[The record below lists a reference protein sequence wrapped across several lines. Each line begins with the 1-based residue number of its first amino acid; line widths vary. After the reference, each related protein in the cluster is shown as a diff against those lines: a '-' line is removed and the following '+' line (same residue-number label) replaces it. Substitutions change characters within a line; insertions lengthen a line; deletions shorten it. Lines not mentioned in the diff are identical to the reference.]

1 MDRDQLSAFDQIV
14 RDGSFSRAAQSLG
27 LSQAAV
33 SGRMQALEAELG
45 AALFVRGARG
55 VTLTGAG
62 EAFLS
67 YARRALAVLAEGAEV
82 VRQTAG
88 GQVGRVVVGAIDSVS
103 DALLVPVVV
112 RLRRETPDVVLSVRT
127 GHTPQI
133 VQELLDG
140 IVQIGFV
147 TSAYMY
153 TYQQQPMA
161 LDVVLRLRDPL
172 LAVVAPGH
180 PLAALDS
187 MLDVATF
194 IARAAPFHETAWG
207 TPEDA
212 RIAGIAQQRFSDHEL
227 PHGLMRQLIL
237 RGHGG
242 GFLPASLVA
251 DDLADRHLVAVSLS
265 DGQGLVRDIALV
277 RRADGADGAAGTRPP
292 LPVLDAFIALVR
304 DEAVRLGFC

>member
-1 MDRDQLSAFDQIV
+1 MDRDQLNAFDQIV
-14 RDGSFSRAAQSLG
+14 RDGSISRAAQSLG

-82 VRQTAG
+82 VRQTAA

-103 DALLVPVVV
+103 DALLVPVVA
-112 RLRRETPDVVLSVRT
+112 RLRRDTPEVVLSVRT

-140 IVQIGFV
+140 IVQVGFV
-147 TSAYMY
+147 TSAYMH
-153 TYQQQPMA
+153 QPLA
-161 LDVVLRLRDPL
+161 LEVVLRLRDPL
-172 LAVVAPGH
+172 RAVVAPGH
-180 PLAALDS
+180 PLAAVS
-187 MLDVATF
+187 MALDVATF
-194 IARAAPFHETAWG
+194 ISRAAPFHDTAWG

-212 RIAGIAQQRFSDHEL
+212 RIAGVAQQRFSDHEL

-237 RGHGG
+237 HGHGG

-251 DDLADRHLVAVSLS
+251 DDLAARRLVAVPLS

-277 RRADGADGAAGTRPP
+277 RRATGADGVAGTRAPV
-292 LPVLDAFIALVR
+292 PVLDAFIALVR
-304 DEAVRLGFC
+304 EEAARLGLC